1 MTNMRY
7 EDGFWT
13 GKIEL
18 PVWNEIFPNA
28 AEIEV
33 SVGGDE
39 MTDQILPIHE
49 TALRFLQEN
58 QGEILVEI
66 LNSLFS
72 YYPQLQEDYGYDEEE
87 KEEFMPDVHDIRDF
101 VGLVTPTQI
110 HLLNVEVEGVGYVG
124 YQFQCSWDEEH
135 ELGIMTHKT
144 RVVEIGDE
152 DSAFLSW
159 IAEEDRDNL

>member
-58 QGEILVEI
+58 QIEILVEI
-66 LNSLFS
+66 LNSLLS
-72 YYPQLQEDYGYDEEE
+72 YYPQLQEDYGYEGEE

-159 IAEEDRDNL
+159 IAEEDRDNQ